1 MDIRL
6 RRHIRRKHNTHRKHS
21 IQEIHI
27 VAIEASTA
35 SSSLELWRKRRVLRF
50 DIFEMVFERVLV
62 RDGFQGMGVMDFMI
76 CKDILGLGIEDWE
89 MESGI

>member
-1 MDIRL
+1 M
-6 RRHIRRKHNTHRKHS
+6 
-21 IQEIHI
+21 
-27 VAIEASTA
+27 AIEASTA

-62 RDGFQGMGVMDFMI
+62 RDGFHGMGVMDFMI